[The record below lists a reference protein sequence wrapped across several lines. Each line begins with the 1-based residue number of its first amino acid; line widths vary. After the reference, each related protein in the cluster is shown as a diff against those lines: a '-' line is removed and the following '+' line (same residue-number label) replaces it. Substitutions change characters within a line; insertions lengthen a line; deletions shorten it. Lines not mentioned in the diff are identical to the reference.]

1 LIIAP
6 KRCIIGLK
14 KYSVTYVQAKEL
26 FMSEKN
32 FHILKRSH
40 QVLIVILAVLSIV
53 MATVIAYYI
62 GAGKSTLSDNVRTG
76 LWLYL
81 SYNIAQAIAL
91 GCGYVYFAMDY
102 SKKSAVY
109 YKAFLVLVLIAN
121 VFPII
126 TMFYYNMNIVEL
138 CLACI
143 KIIALLILIFG
154 KDLGKRKTWIV
165 FSIYFIAELLVGVV
179 VITDGSIAVY
189 RIICSISRL
198 LLAGTIALAIMGK
211 YRDKDQ
217 RETV

>member
-1 LIIAP
+1 
-6 KRCIIGLK
+6 
-14 KYSVTYVQAKEL
+14 
-26 FMSEKN
+26 MSEKN
-32 FHILKRSH
+32 FHILKRLH
-40 QVLIVILAVLSIV
+40 QVLIVIMAVLSIV

-62 GAGKSTLSDNVRTG
+62 GAGKSTLPDNVRAG
-76 LWLYL
+76 LWSYL

-154 KDLGKRKTWIV
+154 KDLGKKKTWIV

-179 VITDGSIAVY
+179 VITDGNIAVF

-217 RETV
+217 RETVWPNRETDLVDRERRT

>member
-1 LIIAP
+1 
-6 KRCIIGLK
+6 
-14 KYSVTYVQAKEL
+14 
-26 FMSEKN
+26 MSEKN
-32 FHILKRSH
+32 FHILKRLH
-40 QVLIVILAVLSIV
+40 QVLIVIMAVLSIV

-62 GAGKSTLSDNVRTG
+62 GAGKSTLPDNVRAG
-76 LWLYL
+76 LWSYL
-81 SYNIAQAIAL
+81 SYNIAQ
-91 GCGYVYFAMDY
+91 
-102 SKKSAVY
+102 
-109 YKAFLVLVLIAN
+109 AFLVLVLIAN

-154 KDLGKRKTWIV
+154 KDLGKKKTWIV

-179 VITDGSIAVY
+179 VITDGSIAVF

-217 RETV
+217 RETVWPNRETDLVDRERRT